1 MAATFFKKPT
11 PDELRTAFQQF
22 DQDGSGYIQAQELQ
36 NILQKMGRHV
46 SKSEIDGMINSL
58 DSSGDGKISF
68 DEFQRLFWSFLTKTV
83 CSILFKEI
91 KTINFRDNLFENVMA
106 IERHKKDKWNN
117 VYLPRLVLNLSC
129 EWITNKK
136 NEETYFV
143 DRLLLVHWIE
153 MEDKDENFHFE
164 QRRSMDSI

>member
-68 DEFQRLFWSFLTKTV
+68 DEFQRLF
-83 CSILFKEI
+83 
-91 KTINFRDNLFENVMA
+91 
-106 IERHKKDKWNN
+106 
-117 VYLPRLVLNLSC
+117 
-129 EWITNKK
+129 
-136 NEETYFV
+136 
-143 DRLLLVHWIE
+143 
-153 MEDKDENFHFE
+153 
-164 QRRSMDSI
+164 